1 MVQEISKPLKV
12 TWAEPDFFSIMKIK
26 FLRGIFQ
33 KYLLQ
38 GNFFWGGEKFELF
51 VFWRTRLL
59 LLNFEERLLGESFN
73 GDVRKKEQ
81 TF

>member
-1 MVQEISKPLKV
+1 
-12 TWAEPDFFSIMKIK
+12 MKIK
-26 FLRGIFQ
+26 FLPGGIFQ
-33 KYLLQ
+33 NYVFQ
-38 GNFFWGGEKFELF
+38 GNFWGGEKFELF

-59 LLNFEERLLGESFN
+59 LLNIEERLLGESFN